1 MKNAKYKKILI
12 AIVITISIVICTAIS
27 YIGISHLAVYVI
39 LPHIFGPVDVEPEE
53 RYVYFDDGS
62 VLERKGGP
70 TYEHTL
76 FDNYALYRGDNSFEY
91 RFINSTSE
99 IAVEKQFGMVFK
111 YAFDPSGYIAYR
123 YLEQDWNSGKPVLYQ
138 YNGDDIIL
146 DTNILYECKTDTIYE
161 FESMNEL
168 YNYCKENSINLGV
181 WYYPDGR
188 HVYQQKTLFDVN
200 GWQLSL
206 NYANVYETVSDNGI
220 QLFAGTIDRYFYTD
234 RYIAFHFRLIDH
246 YNYEIEE
253 NPVIKYSEDTVVGKL
268 LFSDVYAD
276 SYVFVDTETG
286 KYTLFDS
293 KKEIEEYAGSLGISH
308 NWEKVK
314 YES

>member
-1 MKNAKYKKILI
+1 MKNSKNKKILI
-12 AIVITISIVICTAIS
+12 TVSIILAAAIVATGIYFASL
-27 YIGISHLAVYVI
+27 YIIPTL
-39 LPHIFGPVDVEPEE
+39 IFGPSEVKPEE
-53 RYVYFDDGS
+53 KYVYFDDGS
-62 VLERKGGP
+62 VLERTGGP
-70 TYEHTL
+70 TYNHTL
-76 FDNYALYRGDNSFEY
+76 FDGYTLYRGDNSFEY
-91 RFINSTSE
+91 RFVFSGEKS
-99 IAVEKQFGMVFK
+99 IAIENDFGCVFK

-123 YLEQDWNSGKPVLYQ
+123 FLDKTTNNNETVLYEF
-138 YNGDDIIL
+138 NTDNIAVDK
-146 DTNILYECKTDTIYE
+146 NILYECKTDTVYE
-161 FESMNEL
+161 FDSMNEL
-168 YNYCKENSINLGV
+168 CNYCKENSINLGV

-253 NPVIKYSEDTVVGKL
+253 NPVIKYSDDTVVGKQ

-286 KYTLFDS
+286 KYSLFDS
-293 KKEIEEYAGSLGISH
+293 KKAIEEYAASLGICP

-314 YES
+314 YE